1 MKKTPQPAARIA
13 VLLVLALCLIF
24 AVYLAAAN
32 ILLSGGRLSS
42 LINDG
47 PNETWVGYE
56 SASSVWPGRARA
68 KNVLVRDRD
77 AKAEWAFVIEE
88 ARFSFSVLDLLRRR
102 FHVTS
107 LRGNGL
113 TFHARNRLTREEA
126 ADRRRVAL
134 LPPIPGF
141 PDPPLLVP
149 GEKKTPPTGQE
160 WNIRIDDID
169 VRPLREIWVD
179 AYRYGGDGR
188 VTGAF
193 FLQPKVQA
201 QVFRSTLTTRGGIL
215 RSGDESLAKDVTA
228 TLGCVIDAWD
238 PMKFPGSRM
247 LRFVTGET
255 EARARLDS
263 PELVQRVLG
272 ELGGVKLQTGKGR
285 LAVRGAVEHG
295 VASATVD
302 HSVPDVALRIFEVRL
317 RGKLEARGEL
327 SQVNLERGGFHLN
340 GGYVK
345 LSDAT
350 ISEGAGATRSWWT
363 RLDFAPGDIR
373 SVHSTVLT
381 TTVSVRARNAKPFLA
396 LIHTKLPAWTGKLF
410 DLEGL
415 AGRARLKLG
424 KSLAEVR
431 GLTARV
437 GDFYI
442 DGEYQAR
449 GAFRNGTFLIKTGVL
464 SLGIGVNG
472 ATTEYRFLGA
482 HSWFRERAGRE
493 PTSD

>member
-1 MKKTPQPAARIA
+1 MKKTLPAAARIA
-13 VLLVLALCLIF
+13 LLAVLAVCLIF
-24 AVYLAAAN
+24 SVYLAAVN

-47 PNETWVGYE
+47 PTETWVGYE

-68 KNVLVRDRD
+68 KNVLIRDRD
-77 AKAEWAFVIEE
+77 AKAEWAFEIEDV
-88 ARFSFSVLDLLRRR
+88 RFSFSVLDLLRRR

-107 LRGNGL
+107 LRGSGL
-113 TFHARNRLTREEA
+113 VFHARNRLTREEA

-149 GEKKTPPTGQE
+149 GEKKAPPTGKE
-160 WNIRIDDID
+160 WSIRIDDID
-169 VRPLREIWVD
+169 VGPLRAIWVD

-188 VTGAF
+188 VTGSF

-201 QVFRSTLTTRGGIL
+201 QVFRATLTTREGTL
-215 RSGDESLAKDVTA
+215 RSGDEYLAKDVTA

-238 PMKFPGSRM
+238 PEKFPGSRM
-247 LRFVTGET
+247 LRFVTGEM

-263 PELVQRVLG
+263 PELVQRALG
-272 ELGGVKLQTGKGR
+272 ELGGTKLQTGKGR

-302 HSVPDVALRIFEVRL
+302 YSAPDLALRIFDFHL
-317 RGKLEARGEL
+317 RGKLEGRGEL
-327 SQVNLERGGFHLN
+327 SQVSLEQGGFHLN

-350 ISEGAGATRSWWT
+350 IAEGAGATRQWWT
-363 RLDFAPGDIR
+363 RLDFAPGDFR
-373 SVHSTVLT
+373 SARSTVLT

-396 LIHTKLPAWTGKLF
+396 LIHTKLPGWTGKLF

-431 GLTARV
+431 GLTAQV
-437 GDFYI
+437 GDFHI

-449 GAFRNGTFLIKTGVL
+449 GAFRNGTFLIKTGAL

-482 HSWFRERAGRE
+482 HNWFRERTGRE

>member
-1 MKKTPQPAARIA
+1 MKKGLPPTARIA
-13 VLLVLALCLIF
+13 LLVVLAVCLIF
-24 AVYLAAAN
+24 AVFLAGAN

-42 LINDG
+42 FINDG
-47 PNETWVGYE
+47 PNETWLGYE
-56 SASSVWPGRARA
+56 SASSAWPGRARA
-68 KNVLVRDRD
+68 KKVLIRDRD
-77 AKAEWAFVIEE
+77 AKAEWAFTIEDV
-88 ARFSFSVLDLLRRR
+88 RFSFSVLDLLRRR

-149 GEKKTPPTGQE
+149 GEKKAPPSGKE
-160 WNIRIDDID
+160 WSIRIDDID
-169 VRPLREIWVD
+169 LGPLREIWVD

-188 VTGAF
+188 VTGSF

-201 QVFRSTLTTRGGIL
+201 QVFRSMLTTRGGTL
-215 RSGDESLAKDVTA
+215 RSGEESLAKDVTA

-247 LRFVTGET
+247 LRFVTGEM
-255 EARARLDS
+255 EARTRLDS

-272 ELGGVKLQTGKGR
+272 ELGGTKLQTGKGL

-302 HSVPDVALRIFEVRL
+302 YAAPDLALRIFDVRL
-317 RGKLEARGEL
+317 RGKLEGRGEL
-327 SQVNLERGGFHLN
+327 SQVSLEKGGFHLN
-340 GGYVK
+340 GGHVK

-350 ISEGAGATRSWWT
+350 IAEGAGATRQWWA
-363 RLDFAPGDIR
+363 RLDFAPGDFR
-373 SVHSTVLT
+373 SARSMVLT

-396 LIHTKLPAWTGKLF
+396 LI
-410 DLEGL
+410 
-415 AGRARLKLG
+415 
-424 KSLAEVR
+424 R
-431 GLTARV
+431 GLTAQV
-437 GDFYI
+437 GDFHI

-449 GAFRNGTFLIKTGVL
+449 GASRNGTFLIDTGAL
-464 SLGIGVNG
+464 SLGIGLNG

-482 HSWFRERAGRE
+482 HGWFRERTGRE
-493 PTSD
+493 PTID

>member
-1 MKKTPQPAARIA
+1 MKKSLPPAARIA
-13 VLLVLALCLIF
+13 LLVVLAACLIY

-47 PNETWVGYE
+47 PNETWVGYA

-68 KNVLVRDRD
+68 KSVLVRDRD
-77 AKAEWAFVIEE
+77 SKAEWALVLED

-107 LRGNGL
+107 LRGTGL

-149 GEKKTPPTGQE
+149 GEKKAPPTGEE
-160 WNIRIDDID
+160 WSIRIDDID
-169 VRPLREIWVD
+169 VGPLREIWVD
-179 AYRYGGDGR
+179 AYRYEGDGR
-188 VTGAF
+188 LTGAF
-193 FLQPKVQA
+193 FLQPKIHA
-201 QVFRSTLTTRGGIL
+201 LVFPSTLTTRGGTL
-215 RSGDESLAKDVTA
+215 RSGGESLAKDVAA

-247 LRFVTGET
+247 LAFVTGEM
-255 EARARLDS
+255 EAHARLDS
-263 PELVQRVLG
+263 PELVQRALG
-272 ELGGVKLQTGKGR
+272 ELGGVKLQTGRGR
-285 LAVRGAVEHG
+285 LAVRGAVKHG
-295 VASATVD
+295 VANATVD
-302 HSVPDVALRIFEVRL
+302 YSAPDLALRMFDVRL
-317 RGKLEARGEL
+317 KGKLEGRGEL
-327 SQVNLERGGFHLN
+327 SQVSLEKGGFHLN
-340 GGYVK
+340 GGHVK

-350 ISEGAGATRSWWT
+350 ISEGAGATRRWWT
-363 RLDFAPGDIR
+363 RLDFAPGDFR
-373 SVHSTVLT
+373 SANSTVLT
-381 TTVSVRARNAKPFLA
+381 TTVSVRALNAKPFLA

-415 AGRARLKLG
+415 AGHARLKLG

-431 GLTARV
+431 GLNAQV
-437 GDFYI
+437 GDFHI

-449 GAFRNGTFLIKTGVL
+449 GAARKGTFLIDTGPL
-464 SLGIGVNG
+464 SLGIGLNG

-482 HSWFRERAGRE
+482 RSWFRERTGRE
-493 PTSD
+493 PTSN